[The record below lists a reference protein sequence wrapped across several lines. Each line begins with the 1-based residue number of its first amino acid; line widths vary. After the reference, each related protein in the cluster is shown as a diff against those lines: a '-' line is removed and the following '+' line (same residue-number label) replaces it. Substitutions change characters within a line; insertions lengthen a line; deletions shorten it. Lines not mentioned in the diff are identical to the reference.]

1 MKMAELEARL
11 RAHGYVVGRELGR
24 GASGKVF
31 IAGSERSAAEVAIKV
46 IRGEVGGQDPEHRRI
61 LVANET
67 TLSWK
72 LFHPYLITV
81 FETFADGEY
90 DYVVMEYVGG
100 GDLQPYTAADKRLP
114 LEEVLEIARKCCI
127 ALGYAS
133 RCGVIHRD
141 IKPANILRVAPG
153 EIRITDFGGAIFR
166 NLDKSAIANFGSPA
180 FMSPEQVRGD
190 NLESRSD
197 MFSFGVVLYQL
208 LTGQLPFDA
217 PDSQAVSFRILYDPH
232 APIESLRPDL
242 PPGLAAAINR
252 ALAKL
257 PSDRFPTWE
266 AFGEALSPRTAAKAG
281 ETMGDVAADAF
292 RQMGIGLFEG
302 LDQSEYRRL
311 ANAYRVW
318 SAGDVGV
325 FQPGQADVAFVLDGR
340 VDIATRD
347 GPFCAGRGD
356 LVWICGTQPQGAIPG
371 GFKPE
376 SKARIGILSL
386 LDLCENPELLGKLLP
401 RLATYLATHSRRGAG
416 SAGGGTEFFKETLVA
431 TRDQLV
437 RIVGQIDNG
446 IRG

>member
-1 MKMAELEARL
+1 MKMADLEAKL
-11 RAHGYVVGRELGR
+11 REHGYIVGRELGR

-31 IAGSERSAAEVAIKV
+31 IASSERSSTEVAIKV
-46 IRGEVGGQDPEHRRI
+46 IRGEGGGQDPEHRRI

-81 FETFADGEY
+81 FETFADDEY

-100 GDLQPYTAADKRLP
+100 GDLQPHTAADKRLP
-114 LEEVLEIARKCCI
+114 LDEVIEIARKCCI

-190 NLESRSD
+190 SLDSRSD

-208 LTGQLPFDA
+208 LSGQLPFDA
-217 PDSQAVSFRILYDPH
+217 PDSQAVSFRILYEPH
-232 APIESLRPDL
+232 VPIESLRPDL
-242 PPGLAAAINR
+242 PAGLAAAINR

-257 PSDRFPTWE
+257 PSDRFLTWE
-266 AFGEALSPRTAAKAG
+266 AFGEALSPRHAVESG
-281 ETMGDVAADAF
+281 ETLGNVAAEAF
-292 RQMGIGLFEG
+292 RQMGISLFEG
-302 LDQSEYRRL
+302 LEQTEYRRL

-318 SAGDVGV
+318 NAGDVGV

-356 LVWICGTQPQGAIPG
+356 LVWICGPQPQGAIPG

-401 RLATYLATHSRRGAG
+401 RLTTYLASHARRGSG
-416 SAGGGTEFFKETLVA
+416 SGGGGTEIFKETLVA

-446 IRG
+446 IHS